1 MAESISGEAP
11 DTRDKILGAACHLFA
26 HQGYENTSLSQ
37 VAREA
42 KVSKALIFWH
52 FDTKDK
58 LFQAALRKTLEPY
71 FISEARL
78 EGLDEEAQLAQVI
91 DEFYDFVFDNLYS
104 VRFFLSLT
112 VREEKEPGDVMA
124 RIGELYGMFRG
135 LIADII
141 ERGSRKGIFQPECA
155 SELEAAL
162 IMASMAGI
170 LVNQFLDDKD
180 PFDAKTLLEHLKQT
194 SLRRLG
200 AATSFER

>member
-1 MAESISGEAP
+1 MSEALSTP
-11 DTRDKILGAACHLFA
+11 GDAGDTREKILAAACNLFA

-52 FDTKDK
+52 FDTKEN
-58 LFQAALRKTLEPY
+58 LFQTALRKTLEPY

-78 EGLDEEAQLAQVI
+78 EGLDEKGQLAQVI
-91 DEFYDFVFDNLYS
+91 DEFYDFVHDNMYS
-104 VRFFLSLT
+104 VRFFFSLT
-112 VREEKEPGDVMA
+112 VREDKEPGEVMA

-141 ERGSRKGIFQPECA
+141 ERGLRKGLFRSDSP

-170 LVNQFLDDKD
+170 LVSQFLNDKD
-180 PFDAKTLLEHLKQT
+180 PYDSKSLLEHLK
-194 SLRRLG
+194 SSVLGRL
-200 AATSFER
+200 APA

>member
-1 MAESISGEAP
+1 MSEAP
-11 DTRDKILGAACHLFA
+11 SAGESAATREKILDAACRLFA

-52 FDTKDK
+52 FDTKEN
-58 LFQAALRKTLEPY
+58 LFQIALRKTLEPY

-78 EGLDEEAQLAQVI
+78 EGLDEPGQLAQVI
-91 DEFYDFVFDNLYS
+91 DEFYDFVQDNLYS
-104 VRFFLSLT
+104 VRFFFSLT
-112 VREEKEPGDVMA
+112 VREDKEPGDVMS

-141 ERGSRKGIFQPECA
+141 ERGARKGSFRVEGS

-162 IMASMAGI
+162 VMASMAGI
-170 LVNQFLDDKD
+170 LVNQFLNEKAPYDSR
-180 PFDAKTLLEHLKQT
+180 TLLDHLKT
-194 SLRRLG
+194 ATLTRLT
-200 AATSFER
+200 ARP

>member
-1 MAESISGEAP
+1 MSGSLTANENA
-11 DTRDKILGAACHLFA
+11 DTRGKILAAACHLFA

-52 FDTKDK
+52 FDTKEK
-58 LFQAALRKTLEPY
+58 LFEVALRKTLEPY
-71 FISEARL
+71 FISDARL
-78 EGLDEEAQLAQVI
+78 EGLDEKAQLAEVI
-91 DEFYDFVFDNLYS
+91 DEFYDFVRDNLYS

-124 RIGELYGMFRG
+124 RVGELYGMFRN

-141 ERGSRKGIFQPECA
+141 ERGLHKGLFRADTA

-170 LVNQFLDDKD
+170 LVDQFLDDKD
-180 PFDAKTLLEHLKQT
+180 SYDAKTLLEHLKAT
-194 SLRRLG
+194 TLARLG
-200 AATSFER
+200 A